1 MAPGAARSGDGS
13 GLSVATA
20 GAPDGR
26 IRPARGG
33 FRHLRELVT
42 HLALRELASMHRF
55 TLLGWTWPLARQLA
69 QFAVLL
75 VVFGTVL
82 DLDIPDY
89 PAFVFSGLL
98 AWTWFSTGVQRASS
112 AVIDG
117 RHLLFQSRFPA
128 IVLPGVAVTVPL
140 IDFVI
145 ALPVMA
151 AIVVTSGDV
160 HATVLLLPLLVAIQG
175 LMMAGLGWLA
185 AAAAV
190 YVRDVRQV
198 VSLGLL
204 LLFYLT
210 PVFYDHARVP
220 EYEWLFELN
229 PLTTLL
235 TAYRDILLRGEL
247 PAPGSLALLA
257 AGSAALA
264 AIAYTVFRRLE
275 GGFVDEL

>member
-1 MAPGAARSGDGS
+1 MTT
-13 GLSVATA
+13 VAKA
-20 GAPDGR
+20 R
-26 IRPARGG
+26 IRPGVGG
-33 FRHLRELVT
+33 ARHLRGLVA
-42 HLALRELASMHRF
+42 HLALREATSMHRF

-117 RHLLFQSRFPA
+117 RHLLFQPRFPA
-128 IVLPGVAVTVPL
+128 LALPAVAVTVPL

-151 AIVVTSGDV
+151 AIVIAFADIQ
-160 HATVLLLPLLVAIQG
+160 AAVLLLPLLVAIQ
-175 LMMAGLGWLA
+175 LVLMAGLGWIAGALS
-185 AAAAV
+185 V
-190 YVRDVRQV
+190 YVRDVHQV

-210 PVFYDHARVP
+210 PVFYDHTRVP
-220 EYEWLFELN
+220 DYEWLFELN

-247 PAPGSLALLA
+247 PAIDSLALLA

-264 AIAYTVFRRLE
+264 ALGYWLFRRLE
-275 GGFVDEL
+275 PGFVDEL